1 MAWTNF
7 NSPAKSVITIR
18 EPFIDKYTLI
28 IITDIMAGNLPIKS
42 KTEMRWQVK
51 IDSVNDAFAEM
62 EIITLD
68 NQLLESNNPM
78 VKDIAG
84 MSQAFSK
91 MYNEL
96 RVRIDTAGRLLQILN
111 IDQILKKW
119 GHIKAEI
126 EALQEANPA
135 IQHIISLNDE
145 LFVTPDKMKVAVEK
159 NEFFMMFFHH
169 FFGLQFPATTTTYV
183 KRSLL
188 NTADL
193 KWRYNMRATPGTNN
207 NNDVNVHIEGL
218 MDTNTG
224 GGWVKEAYKHF
235 SHLDLANLK
244 PVFEE
249 NGTYRVDKNS
259 GMLISAELVKKEIV
273 HPQLLKAT
281 ISYHMIAD
289 SAPARDSNQQVSQV
303 SQASRQPEVS
313 GVRQTSG
320 FSFLMDDNKDKDL
333 WGIK

>member
-18 EPFIDKYTLI
+18 EPFIEKYTLT
-28 IITDIMAGNLPIKS
+28 IITDIMAGNLPVKS

-51 IDSVNDAFAEM
+51 VENVNDVFADM

-84 MSQAFSK
+84 MSQAFAK

-96 RVRIDTAGRLLQILN
+96 RVRIDTGGRVLQILN
-111 IDQILKKW
+111 IDQIRKKW

-126 EALQEANPA
+126 EVLQEANES
-135 IQHIISLNDE
+135 IKHIISLNDE
-145 LFVTPDKMKVAVEK
+145 LFVTPDKMKTAVEG

-169 FFGLQFPATTTTYV
+169 FFGLQLPATTSTYV

-193 KWRYNMRATPGTNN
+193 KWRYSIKAEAGNS
-207 NNDVNVHIEGL
+207 NDVNVHIGGL

-224 GGWVKEAYKHF
+224 SGWVKEAYKHF

-259 GMLISAELVKKEIV
+259 GMLISAVLVKTEIV
-273 HPQLLKAT
+273 HPQLLKAK
-281 ISYHMIAD
+281 ISYHIIAD
-289 SAPARDSNQQVSQV
+289 SALAPDSRQQASQET
-303 SQASRQPEVS
+303 SRQPVAS
-313 GVRQTSG
+313 AAGHTSG